1 MSGNKLFILLPVFN
15 RLKKTQ
21 EFIAGLK
28 RQMFQDF
35 HLVLLDDGSTDGTAD
50 WVKQAL
56 PGVTVIQGNGTW
68 WWGGALHVGRQWL
81 IKQNFD
87 SEKFVMIINDDTIIA
102 PDFLE
107 NGIKALE
114 SRPRSILFARNYSAK
129 SGALLDAGVFADW
142 KNLFFTCEIK
152 PEQINCL
159 SSRGLLLR
167 ISDLIAIGGFY
178 PTLLPHYG
186 SDYEYT
192 YRAGKMGYQLWT
204 VPEFRL
210 SFDESSTGLQV
221 IEARGLMDFWKK
233 SFSKRSPKNPLM
245 WSAFILISCPWL
257 WKLHNLM
264 RVWVRLVR
272 ESVQQISITGFVYSG
287 LLQARKDESW
297 MRLRFFGILRRLMIP
312 VFGKAI
318 VSADIKGLQMQIP
331 FSHNLPFIF
340 ITCPKY
346 ADNLALIA
354 ARVRLKYPSMTFIDI
369 GANVGDT
376 VALLR
381 EKASFPILCIEG
393 DPYYFNLLKTNM
405 KALSNVALEE
415 VLIAESDS
423 HISARL
429 ETQKGT
435 AHLVKSQGS
444 PVIRTA
450 RLGSVLKSKSEFAGA
465 KMLKID
471 TDGFDGIIIR
481 ACADYLSTA
490 KPVLFFEYDPYF
502 LEMQKDDGVSIFKFL
517 SDLGYET
524 ALVYDN
530 QGLLDGTLTLKDSAA
545 VQAMHGKVSG
555 FKGEFYY
562 DVCAFHRE
570 DRDLFDDLSK
580 LR

>member
-1 MSGNKLFILLPVFN
+1 MSGEAKIFILLPVFN
-15 RLKKTQ
+15 RKKKTQ

-28 RQMFQDF
+28 LQTFQSF

-56 PGVTVIQGNGTW
+56 PNVTVIQGNGTW
-68 WWGGALHVGRQWL
+68 WWGGALHAGREWL
-81 IKQNFD
+81 IQQKFD
-87 SEKFVMIINDDTIIA
+87 SEKLVMIINDDTIIA

-107 NGIKALE
+107 NGVKALG
-114 SRPRSILFARNYSAK
+114 SRPRSILFARNYSFK
-129 SGALLDAGVFADW
+129 TGALLDAGVFADW
-142 KNLFFTCEIK
+142 KNLYFTCEI
-152 PEQINCL
+152 EASQVNCL

-167 ISDLIAIGGFY
+167 VSDLIAIGGFY

-192 YRAGKMGYQLWT
+192 YRASRAGYRLFT
-204 VPEFRL
+204 APEFRL
-210 SFDESSTGLQV
+210 SFDESTTGLQV
-221 IEARGLMDFWKK
+221 IEAQGVMDFLKK

-245 WSAFILISCPWL
+245 WTAFILIACPWQ

-264 RVWVRLVR
+264 RVWVRLFR
-272 ESVQQISITGFVYSG
+272 ESMRQISVTGFVYNG
-287 LLQARKDESW
+287 LLQARKDDSW
-297 MRLRFFGILRRLMIP
+297 IRLRFFGILRRLMIP
-312 VFGKAI
+312 VLGKSI
-318 VSADIKGLQMQIP
+318 VRANIKGLPMQIP

-340 ITCPKY
+340 ITCPQY
-346 ADNLALIA
+346 ADNLAVIA
-354 ARVRLKYPSMTFIDI
+354 ARVKLKYPAMTFIDI
-369 GANVGDT
+369 GANIGDT

-381 EKASFPILCIEG
+381 EKADFPILCIEG
-393 DPYYFNLLKTNM
+393 DPYYFNLLKMNM

-435 AHLVKSQGS
+435 AHLVKAEGS
-444 PVIRTA
+444 PTIRTA
-450 RLGSVLKSKSEFAGA
+450 RLGSVLKSQTQFAWA

-481 ACADYLSTA
+481 ACGDYLQAA

-502 LEMQKDDGVSIFKFL
+502 LQMQKDDGISIFKFL
-517 SDLGYET
+517 LDLGYED
-524 ALVYDN
+524 ALLYDN
-530 QGLLDGTLTLKDSAA
+530 QGALSGTLELRDAKAA
-545 VQAMHGKVSG
+545 QAIHAKSSG

-562 DVCAFHRE
+562 DICAFHQE
-570 DRDLFDDLSK
+570 DRDLFDDL
-580 LR
+580 RR